1 MGGNGSKSL
10 GLTATESGRRW
21 KTVEVLPNGVKVIE
35 FKKSNTPLKIPEE
48 SHSPN
53 SVYAMMDKKGDKL
66 SRIAVYGADSKK
78 VVEIHTEDHHGISPH
93 YHQWKDGRP
102 VGAVK
107 PLSDNPSLQRL
118 FDETLSYL

>member
-10 GLTATESGRRW
+10 GLTATEYGRRW
-21 KTVEVLPNGVKVIE
+21 KTVEVLPNGVKIIE
-35 FKKSNTPLKIPEE
+35 FKKVNTPLKMPEE
-48 SHSPN
+48 SYSPN
-53 SVYAMMDKKGDKL
+53 SVYAMMDKKGRKL
-66 SRIAVYGADSKK
+66 SRIAIYGADSTKI
-78 VVEIHTEDHHGISPH
+78 VEIHTDDHYGISPH

-107 PLSDNPSLQRL
+107 SISDNSRLQRL